1 MLVHYAKEYQL
12 FDNTTKPVALPVI
25 DESDP
30 YADREAPPPPA
41 PEVKQALP
49 TPSLQ
54 VIKDIHAMLQNNTNF
69 TAPDFGDAEIPNKE
83 YKESRTLKTLVYAL
97 GLNEIIVRVTNLQD
111 RFDGQTALVQQFDVN
126 AWAREFYLEA
136 NYHLNKSEE
145 LMKDLRVQITEM
157 NLGGSVEMS

>member
-1 MLVHYAKEYQL
+1 M
-12 FDNTTKPVALPVI
+12 
-25 DESDP
+25 
-30 YADREAPPPPA
+30 
-41 PEVKQALP
+41 P